1 MRKAVSP
8 IISTLI
14 MLAMVVAFGTG
25 IMIWSGGSL
34 STFSISQGL
43 FLQQGA
49 ESVKERL
56 LVEFVEFKNTQP
68 KNVVVHVRNVGQNDI
83 KIDTIS
89 IVELSA
95 ASTASILDP
104 ASMTVQ
110 TDCTD
115 LTDPTDPG
123 GSTKKVNKGCWKSF
137 TFQFSYNTGQVYQI
151 TAMTSNG
158 NKVSIHATA

>member
-1 MRKAVSP
+1 
-8 IISTLI
+8 

-25 IMIWSGGSL
+25 IMLWSGGSL

-83 KIDTIS
+83 KLDAIS

-95 ASTASILDP
+95 ASTASVLDP
-104 ASMTVQ
+104 SSMTVQ
-110 TDCTD
+110 TDCAD
-115 LTDPTDPG
+115 LG
-123 GSTKKVNKGCWKSF
+123 GSTKTVNKGCWKSF
-137 TFQFSYNTGQVYQI
+137 TFQFNFNTGQVYQI
-151 TAMTSNG
+151 TVMTSNG
-158 NKVSIHATA
+158 NKVMVHATA